1 MTLTRRQLFGIVTG
15 VAILVYVRALWNGF
29 ALDDVSIIQTNPW
42 VHRWAELWQAFGQPY
57 WPPWLGAAMY
67 RPLPIASYALD
78 WHTSSLM
85 WLHAVNLL
93 WHAGVSVAVTAL
105 LLRLT
110 GSDRAA
116 LLGGVLFAVH
126 PLHVE
131 AVANVV
137 GRAELM
143 AALFTV
149 LAVYAAL
156 QRDQLW
162 WSLGAL
168 LLGLLCKETAA
179 TVPALVVWGWML
191 GIGRPER
198 RRMVAYVVGWGVVAA
213 IYLGI
218 RWTILHPYARF
229 EHLAAVFVGASPLSV
244 RLTTVAALT
253 DIVRLLVFPAVLRV
267 DYSPAERT
275 LVTSLLDGR
284 FLVGVACFILW
295 AGLLWLA
302 WRRGRRVEAFGL
314 GWIAIAYLPVANLFF
329 PTGVL
334 VAERTLYLPSV
345 GLALAVGA
353 WLYRLPVRGYWTAL
367 AGITVLGGY
376 KTFDRVPVWRNSR
389 SVALSVL
396 EDSPKS
402 FSGPARMIGI
412 YLAERQPAKALAA
425 FDSATAIF
433 DRVPP
438 VFLQGADAAFAV
450 GQPRLADS
458 LLQRMEQLCYRC
470 LYYYQYEAGTALARG
485 DTAVAESI
493 LVRLRRLSGPAA
505 KTER

>member
-1 MTLTRRQLFGIVTG
+1 
-15 VAILVYVRALWNGF
+15 ALWNSF
-29 ALDDVSIIQTNPW
+29 ALDDVSIIATNPW
-42 VHRWAELWQAFGQPY
+42 VHRSAELWQAFGQPY

-78 WHTSSLM
+78 WHTGSLAWM
-85 WLHAVNLL
+85 HAVNLL

-110 GSDRAA
+110 ESDRAA
-116 LLGGVLFAVH
+116 LLGGVVFAVH

-131 AVANVV
+131 AVANIV
-137 GRAELM
+137 GRSELM

-156 QRDQLW
+156 EHDQLW

-168 LLGLLCKETAA
+168 AFGLLCKETAA

-198 RRMVAYVVGWGVVAA
+198 RRMIGYAVGWVVVAA
-213 IYLGI
+213 VYLSI
-218 RWTILHPYARF
+218 RWTILHPYARM
-229 EHLAAVFVGASPLSV
+229 EHLAAVFIGASPLSV

-253 DIVRLLVFPAVLRV
+253 DIARLLVFPAVLRV

-275 LVTSLLDGR
+275 LVTSALDGR
-284 FLVGVACFILW
+284 FLAGVLCVVLW
-295 AGLLWLA
+295 AGLLLLA

-314 GWIAIAYLPVANLFF
+314 GWIAIAFLPVANLFF

-345 GLALAVGA
+345 GLALAAGA
-353 WLYRLPVRGYWTAL
+353 WLRQIPSRWFWTAL
-367 AGITVLGGY
+367 AGSAALGGY
-376 KTFDRVPVWRNSR
+376 WTNDRVPVWRNSR
-389 SVALSVL
+389 TVALSVL
-396 EDSPKS
+396 NDSPKS

-412 YLAERQPAKALAA
+412 YLAEHEPGKALEA
-425 FDSATAIF
+425 FDSTVAIF

-458 LLQRMEQLCYRC
+458 LLARMEQLCYRC

-493 LVRLRRLSGPAA
+493 LVRMRRLGGASGNID
-505 KTER
+505 R

>member
-1 MTLTRRQLFGIVTG
+1 MTLTRRQLFLSVAGIAV
-15 VAILVYVRALWNGF
+15 LVYLGALWNSF
-29 ALDDVSIIQTNPW
+29 ALDDVSIIATNPW
-42 VHRWAELWQAFGQPY
+42 VHRWSEVWRAFGQPY

-67 RPLPIASYALD
+67 RPLPIASYAID
-78 WHTSSLM
+78 WQTESVVWM
-85 WLHAVNLL
+85 HAANLF
-93 WHAGVSVAVTAL
+93 WHAGASVAVAAL

-110 GSDRAA
+110 ESDRAA

-131 AVANVV
+131 AVANIV

-149 LAVYAAL
+149 LSVYAAL
-156 QRDQLW
+156 ARDQLW
-162 WSLGAL
+162 WSFVAL
-168 LLGLLCKETAA
+168 ALGLLCKETAA
-179 TVPALVVWGWML
+179 TAPALVIWAWML
-191 GIGRPER
+191 GLGRPER
-198 RRMVAYVVGWGVVAA
+198 RRMYAYAAGWAVLAV

-218 RWTILHPYARF
+218 RWIILHPYARM
-229 EHLAAVFVGASPLSV
+229 EHLAAVFIEASPLSV
-244 RLTTVAALT
+244 RLTTIAALA
-253 DIVRLLVFPAVLRV
+253 DIARLLVFPLVLRV

-284 FLVGVACFILW
+284 FLLGVLCFAVW
-295 AGLLWLA
+295 ASLLALA

-314 GWIAIAYLPVANLFF
+314 GWIAIAFLPVANLFF

-345 GLALAVGA
+345 GLAIAVGA
-353 WLYRLPVRGYWTAL
+353 WLKNLPSQRYWAVL
-367 AGITVLGGY
+367 AVLAVLGGAR
-376 KTFDRVPVWRNSR
+376 TAWRVPVWRNSR
-389 SVALSVL
+389 TVAFSVL
-396 EDSPKS
+396 RDSPNS

-412 YLAERQPAKALAA
+412 YLAEHQPEKALEA
-425 FDSATAIF
+425 FRDATAIF

-450 GQPRLADS
+450 GKPQLADS
-458 LLQRMEQLCYRC
+458 LLARMEQLCYRC

-485 DTAVAESI
+485 DSAVAESL
-493 LVRLRRLSGPAA
+493 LVRARRLGPA
-505 KTER
+505 TNR

>member
-1 MTLTRRQLFGIVTG
+1 MKLTRTQLLGIVAV
-15 VAILVYVRALWNGF
+15 VAVLVYLDALRNGF
-29 ALDDVSIIQTNPW
+29 ALDDVSIIATNPW

-78 WHTSSLM
+78 WHTASVLWM
-85 WLHAVNLL
+85 HAVNLL
-93 WHAGVSVAVTAL
+93 WHAGASVLVAAF

-116 LLGGVLFAVH
+116 LLAGVLFGVH

-131 AVANVV
+131 AVANIV

-149 LAVYAAL
+149 LAVYVAL
-156 QRDQLW
+156 EHDQLW

-168 LLGLLCKETAA
+168 ALGLLCKETAA

-198 RRMVAYVVGWGVVAA
+198 RRMYAYAAGWAVVA
-213 IYLGI
+213 ICYLTV
-218 RWTILHPYARF
+218 RWVILHPYARM
-229 EHLAAVFVGASPLSV
+229 EHLAAVFIEASPLSV
-244 RLTTVAALT
+244 RLTTIAAFT
-253 DIVRLLVFPAVLRV
+253 DIARLLVFPAVLRV

-275 LVTSLLDGR
+275 LVTSPGDGR
-284 FLVGVACFILW
+284 FLAGVVCFLIW
-295 AGLLWLA
+295 AGVLVLA

-314 GWIAIAYLPVANLFF
+314 GWIAIAFLPVANLFF

-345 GLALAVGA
+345 GLAIAVGA
-353 WLYRLPVRGYWTAL
+353 WLKNLPSRWYWVAL
-367 AGITVLGGY
+367 GCITVLGGARTWMRT
-376 KTFDRVPVWRNSR
+376 KVWRNSR
-389 SVALSVL
+389 TVALSVL
-396 EDSPKS
+396 DDSPNS

-412 YLAERQPAKALAA
+412 YLAEHQPAKALEA
-425 FDSATAIF
+425 FRQSTAIF

-438 VFLQGADAAFAV
+438 VYLQGADAAFAL
-450 GQPRLADS
+450 GQSRLADS
-458 LLQRMEQLCYRC
+458 LLNRMEQLCYRC
-470 LYYYQYEAGTALARG
+470 LYYYEYEAGTARARG
-485 DTAVAESI
+485 DSAVAESL
-493 LVRLRRLSGPAA
+493 LVRRRRLDGSPLG
-505 KTER
+505 R

>member
-1 MTLTRRQLFGIVTG
+1 VTLSRRQIYLS
-15 VAILVYVRALWNGF
+15 VAAIAVLVYVGALWNSF
-29 ALDDVSIIQTNPW
+29 ALDDVSIIATNPW
-42 VHRWAELWQAFGQPY
+42 VHRWAELWQAFGQSY

-67 RPLPIASYALD
+67 RPLPIASYAID
-78 WHTSSLM
+78 WQTKSVM
-85 WLHAVNLL
+85 WMHAVNLL
-93 WHAGVSVAVTAL
+93 WHAGASVAVAAF

-110 GSDRAA
+110 DSDRGA
-116 LLGGVLFAVH
+116 LLGGVIFAVH

-131 AVANVV
+131 AVANIV

-156 QRDQLW
+156 ERDQLW

-168 LLGLLCKETAA
+168 VLGLLCKETAA

-198 RRMVAYVVGWGVVAA
+198 RRVIAYAAGWGVVAVL
-213 IYLGI
+213 YLGI
-218 RWTILHPYARF
+218 RWTILHPYARM
-229 EHLAAVFVGASPLSV
+229 EHLAAVFIGASPLAV

-253 DIVRLLVFPAVLRV
+253 DIARLLVFPAVLRV

-275 LVTSLLDGR
+275 LVTSPLDGR
-284 FLVGVACFILW
+284 FLVGVFCFALW
-295 AGLLWLA
+295 AGLLVLA
-302 WRRGRRVEAFGL
+302 WRRGRRAEAFGL
-314 GWIAIAYLPVANLFF
+314 GWIAIAFLPVANLFF

-353 WLYRLPVRGYWTAL
+353 WLRQIPSRWYWVVL
-367 AGITVLGGY
+367 AGVAVFGGVRTW
-376 KTFDRVPVWRNSR
+376 KRVPVWRNSR
-389 SVALSVL
+389 TVALSVL
-396 EDSPKS
+396 DDSPRS

-412 YLAERQPAKALAA
+412 YLAEHQPAKALEA
-425 FDSATAIF
+425 FRDATAIF

-438 VFLQGADAAFAV
+438 VFLQGADAAFAL
-450 GQPRLADS
+450 GKPQLADS
-458 LLQRMEQLCYRC
+458 LLNRMEQLCYRC

-485 DTAVAESI
+485 DSAVAESL
-493 LVRLRRLSGPAA
+493 LVRLKRLGPA
-505 KTER
+505 TNR

>member
-1 MTLTRRQLFGIVTG
+1 MNRRRVVLT
-15 VAILVYVRALWNGF
+15 VALSAVVVYLGALWNGF
-29 ALDDVSIIQTNPW
+29 ALDDVSIIATNPW

-67 RPLPIASYALD
+67 RPLPIASYAID
-78 WHTSSLM
+78 WQTQSVM
-85 WLHAVNLL
+85 WMHAANLL
-93 WHAGVSVAVTAL
+93 WHAGASVAVAAL

-110 GSDRAA
+110 DSDRGA
-116 LLGGVLFAVH
+116 LLGGVIFAVH

-131 AVANVV
+131 AVANIV

-156 QRDQLW
+156 AHDRLW

-168 LLGLLCKETAA
+168 VLGLLSKETAA

-198 RRMVAYVVGWGVVAA
+198 RRMFAYAIGWGVVAA
-213 IYLGI
+213 AYLAV
-218 RWTILHPYARF
+218 RWTILHPYARM
-229 EHLAAVFVGASPLSV
+229 EHLAAVFIGAGPLSV
-244 RLTTVAALT
+244 RLTTIAAFTDVA
-253 DIVRLLVFPAVLRV
+253 RLLMFPLVLRV

-275 LVTSLLDGR
+275 LVTSLVDGR
-284 FLVGVACFILW
+284 FLAGVLCLLLW
-295 AGLLWLA
+295 AGFLVLA

-314 GWIAIAYLPVANLFF
+314 GWIAIAFLPVANLFF

-353 WLYRLPVRGYWTAL
+353 WLCRIPSRWYWSILGCVALLGAVRTA
-367 AGITVLGGY
+367 G
-376 KTFDRVPVWRNSR
+376 RVPVWKNSR
-389 SVALSVL
+389 TVALSVL
-396 EDSPKS
+396 EDSPNS

-412 YLAERQPAKALAA
+412 YLAEHQPAKALDA
-425 FDSATAIF
+425 FRQSTAIF

-458 LLQRMEQLCYRC
+458 LLARMEQLCYRC
-470 LYYYQYEAGTALARG
+470 LYYYQYEAGTARARG

-493 LVRLRRLSGPAA
+493 LVRLRRLDGASG
-505 KTER
+505 KIDR

>member
-1 MTLTRRQLFGIVTG
+1 MTLSRPRLFGIVGG
-15 VAILVYVRALWNGF
+15 VAVFVYLGALWNGF
-29 ALDDVSIIQTNPW
+29 ALDDVSIIATNPW

-67 RPLPIASYALD
+67 RPLPVASYALD
-78 WHTSSLM
+78 WQTSSVM
-85 WLHAVNLL
+85 WMHAVNLA
-93 WHAGVSVAVTAL
+93 WHAGTTIAVAAF

-110 GSDRAA
+110 ESNRAA
-116 LLGGVLFAVH
+116 LLGGMVFAVH

-131 AVANVV
+131 AVANIV

-156 QRDQLW
+156 ERDRLW
-162 WSLGAL
+162 WSLAAL
-168 LLGLLCKETAA
+168 VLGLLCKETAA
-179 TVPALVVWGWML
+179 TAPALVAWGWML
-191 GIGRPER
+191 GFGRPPR
-198 RRMVAYVVGWGVVAA
+198 RRMIAYAVGWGAVALA
-213 IYLGI
+213 YLAV
-218 RWTILHPYARF
+218 RWTILHPYARM
-229 EHLAAVFVGASPLSV
+229 EHLAAVFIEASPLAV
-244 RLTTVAALT
+244 RLTTIAALT
-253 DIVRLLVFPAVLRV
+253 DITRLLVFPLVLRV

-275 LVTSLLDGR
+275 LVTSPLDGR
-284 FLVGVACFILW
+284 FLAGVACFVIW
-295 AGLLWLA
+295 AALLAVA

-314 GWIAIAYLPVANLFF
+314 GWIAIAFLPVANLFF

-334 VAERTLYLPSV
+334 VAERTLYLPTV

-353 WLYRLPVRGYWTAL
+353 FMQRVPTRWYWVGLGCATLCGGLRTWL
-367 AGITVLGGY
+367 
-376 KTFDRVPVWRNSR
+376 RVPVWRNSR
-389 SVALSVL
+389 TVALSVL
-396 EDSPKS
+396 DDSPNS

-412 YLAERQPAKALAA
+412 YLADHQPAKALEA
-425 FDSATAIF
+425 FRQSTAIF

-458 LLQRMEQLCYRC
+458 LLARMEQLCYRC

-485 DTAVAESI
+485 DSAVADSI
-493 LVRLRRLSGPAA
+493 LVRLRRLGGP
-505 KTER
+505 TDNR

>member
-1 MTLTRRQLFGIVTG
+1 MNRRRVVLT
-15 VAILVYVRALWNGF
+15 VALSAVVVYLGALWNGF
-29 ALDDVSIIQTNPW
+29 ALDDVSIIATNPW

-67 RPLPIASYALD
+67 RPLPIASYAID
-78 WHTSSLM
+78 WQTQSVM
-85 WLHAVNLL
+85 WMHAANLL
-93 WHAGVSVAVTAL
+93 WHAGASVAVAAL

-110 GSDRAA
+110 DSDRGA
-116 LLGGVLFAVH
+116 LLGGVIFAVH

-131 AVANVV
+131 AVANIV

-156 QRDQLW
+156 AHDRLW

-168 LLGLLCKETAA
+168 VLGLLSKETAA

-198 RRMVAYVVGWGVVAA
+198 RRMFAYAIGWGVVAA
-213 IYLGI
+213 AYLAV
-218 RWTILHPYARF
+218 RWTILHPYARM
-229 EHLAAVFVGASPLSV
+229 EHLAAVFIGAGPLSV
-244 RLTTVAALT
+244 RLTTIAAFTDVA
-253 DIVRLLVFPAVLRV
+253 RLLMFPLVLRV

-275 LVTSLLDGR
+275 LVTSLVDGR
-284 FLVGVACFILW
+284 FLAGVVCLLLW
-295 AGLLWLA
+295 AGLLALA

-314 GWIAIAYLPVANLFF
+314 GWIAIAFLPVANLFF

-353 WLYRLPVRGYWTAL
+353 WLRRIPSRWYWSTLACVALLGAVRTAR
-367 AGITVLGGY
+367 
-376 KTFDRVPVWRNSR
+376 RVPVWKNSR
-389 SVALSVL
+389 TVALSVL
-396 EDSPKS
+396 EDSPNS

-412 YLAERQPAKALAA
+412 YLTEHQPAKALDA
-425 FDSATAIF
+425 FRQSTAIF

-458 LLQRMEQLCYRC
+458 LLARMEQLCYRC
-470 LYYYQYEAGTALARG
+470 LYYYQYEAGTARARG

-493 LVRLRRLSGPAA
+493 LVRLRRLDGASG
-505 KTER
+505 KIER